1 MTTIT
6 TNDTAARLE
15 RLECIVRDLLAEARR
30 QGASAAEA
38 AASYEA
44 GLEINVRL
52 GEVETVEH
60 TCDNGLGITVYFGR
74 RKAASSTSDLSPEA
88 IRDAVTAA
96 CAIASRTQED
106 PYAGL
111 ADADLMARDL
121 PDLDLYHPWD
131 LEPDAAIQL
140 AIECEDAARVYDA
153 RIINSEGAN
162 VSTQSGLHI
171 YGNSQ
176 GFIGGYP
183 STRHGLSCAVVGQ
196 EGESMQR
203 DYWWTTARAET
214 DLESPQAVGRRA
226 GERTLARLGARQLPT
241 QKAPVLFSPLTAA
254 GLLRSLT
261 GAISGSSLYRRSSFL
276 LDRLD
281 TRVFPEFVRIHEVP
295 HLPRGL
301 GSAPFDGDGVA
312 TRAKD
317 LVSQGI
323 LRTYLLDAYS
333 ARRLGLRT
341 TGNAGGV
348 HNLHI
353 EPGSLQAGPLDR
365 AGMLAMLGNGL
376 FVTELLGHG
385 TNPVTGDYSRGAA
398 GFWVENG
405 EIAFPV
411 EEITIAGNLKEMFM
425 GLVAVGNDCD
435 FPGSTRTGSWLI
447 REMTIAGD

>member
-1 MTTIT
+1 MTEIAP
-6 TNDTAARLE
+6 NDTAERLDRLE
-15 RLECIVRDLLAEARR
+15 RIVRDLLAEAVR

-38 AASYEA
+38 AASSES

-60 TCDNGLGITVYFGR
+60 TRDNGLGITVYFGH
-74 RKAASSTSDLSPEA
+74 RKGSASTSDLSPEA
-88 IRDAVTAA
+88 VRDAVTAA

-106 PYAGL
+106 PCAGL
-111 ADADLMARDL
+111 ADAELMARDS

-131 LEPDAAIQL
+131 LAPDAAIQL
-140 AIECEDAARVYDA
+140 AIECEDVARAFDP
-153 RIINSEGAN
+153 RIVNSEGAS
-162 VSTQSGLHI
+162 VSTHTGLHI
-171 YGNSQ
+171 YGNSL
-176 GFIGGYP
+176 GFVAGYP
-183 STRHGLSCAVVGQ
+183 STRHGLSCAVVAQDGD
-196 EGESMQR
+196 SMQR
-203 DYWWTTARAET
+203 DYWWTTARAAA

-226 GERTLARLGARQLPT
+226 GERTVARLGARQIPT
-241 QKAPVLFSPLTAA
+241 QRAPVLFSPLTAA

-261 GAISGSSLYRRSSFL
+261 AAISGSSLYRRSSFL
-276 LDRLD
+276 LDRID
-281 TRVFPEFVRIHEVP
+281 TRLFPDFVRIHEVP
-295 HLPRGL
+295 HLRRGL

-312 TRAKD
+312 TRPKD

-333 ARRLGLRT
+333 ARRLGLTT

-353 EPGSLQAGPLDR
+353 EPGEWDR
-365 AGMLAMLGNGL
+365 AGLLREMGTGL

-398 GFWVENG
+398 GFWVEGG
-405 EIAFPV
+405 EIQFPV